1 MIRRANKLIEEL
13 KRCLDSDDVT
23 DSIKV
28 FEIIAQLKD
37 LPLAIEDQATVLK
50 ELNTIIAS
58 KKNLGMAVTITEY
71 QDAILITYDKPVI
84 GMVLEESLE
93 HVRPNYIER
102 FKELQ
107 VNMIDKA
114 YQLKYKGLKDIV
126 FEFKYD
132 ISPEDFYNLGV
143 FLDDLLS

>member
-13 KRCLDSDDVT
+13 KRCLDSDDT
-23 DSIKV
+23 ADSIKV
-28 FEIIAQLKD
+28 FKIIAQLKD

-58 KKNLGMAVTITEY
+58 KKNLDMAVTITEY

-84 GMVLEESLE
+84 GMILEESLE

-102 FKELQ
+102 FKDLH
-107 VNMIDKA
+107 VDMVDKA
-114 YQLKYKGLKDIV
+114 YKLRYKGLKDIV

>member
-50 ELNTIIAS
+50 ELNAILESRGTLKVNAT
-58 KKNLGMAVTITEY
+58 LTEY
-71 QDAILITYDKPVI
+71 KDAILLSYDKPVI
-84 GMVLEESLE
+84 RMALEKSLE

-102 FKELQ
+102 FKDLL
-107 VNMIDKA
+107 VNPIDKQ
-114 YQLKYKGLKDIV
+114 YMLVYKGLKDIV
-126 FEFKYD
+126 FEFNYD
-132 ISPEDFYNLGV
+132 ISPEDFYELGEY
-143 FLDDLLS
+143 LDDLLR

>member
-58 KKNLGMAVTITEY
+58 KKNLGMKVTITEY

-102 FKELQ
+102 FKDLQ
-107 VNMIDKA
+107 VDMVGKA
-114 YQLKYKGLKDIV
+114 YKLRYKGLKDIV

-132 ISPEDFYNLGV
+132 ISPEDFYKLGEY
-143 FLDDLLS
+143 LDDLLS

>member
-13 KRCLDSDDVT
+13 KRCLDSDDT
-23 DSIKV
+23 ADSIKV
-28 FEIIAQLKD
+28 FKIIAQLKD
-37 LPLAIEDQATVLK
+37 LPLAAEDQVTVLE
-50 ELNTIIAS
+50 ELKTIVDG
-58 KKNLGMAVTITEY
+58 KKKLDVNVTITEY
-71 QDAILITYDKPVI
+71 KDAILIVYDKPVI

-102 FKELQ
+102 FKDLH
-107 VNMIDKA
+107 VDMVDKA
-114 YQLKYKGLKDIV
+114 YKLRYKGLKDIV

>member
-13 KRCLDSDDVT
+13 KRCLDSDDT
-23 DSIKV
+23 ADSIKV
-28 FEIIAQLKD
+28 FKIIAQLKD
-37 LPLAIEDQATVLK
+37 LPLAAEDQVTVLK
-50 ELNTIIAS
+50 ELNTIVDG
-58 KKNLGMAVTITEY
+58 KKKLNVNVNITEY

-102 FKELQ
+102 FKELH

>member
-1 MIRRANKLIEEL
+1 MIRRAKKLIEEL
-13 KRCLDSDDVT
+13 KRCLDSDDVV

-28 FEIIAQLKD
+28 FKIISQLKD
-37 LPLAIEDQATVLK
+37 LPLATEDQAFVLG
-50 ELNTIIAS
+50 ELNTIIDG
-58 KKNLGMAVTITEY
+58 KKKLGMEVTITEY
-71 QDAILITYDKPVI
+71 KDAILITYDKPVI

-102 FKELQ
+102 FKDLH
-107 VNMIDKA
+107 VNMIDK
-114 YQLKYKGLKDIV
+114 QYKLIYRGLKDIV
-126 FEFKYD
+126 FEFNYD

>member
-23 DSIKV
+23 DNIKV

-58 KKNLGMAVTITEY
+58 KKNLDMAVTITEY

-102 FKELQ
+102 FKDLQ

-114 YQLKYKGLKDIV
+114 YQLRYKGLKDIV

-132 ISPEDFYNLGV
+132 ISPEDFYKLGEY
-143 FLDDLLS
+143 LDDLLS

>member
-102 FKELQ
+102 FKDLQ
-107 VNMIDKA
+107 VDMVGKA
-114 YQLKYKGLKDIV
+114 YRLRYKGLKDIV

-143 FLDDLLS
+143 FLDDLLN

>member
-50 ELNTIIAS
+50 ELNSILESRGTL
-58 KKNLGMAVTITEY
+58 KVNVTITEY
-71 QDAILITYDKPVI
+71 KDAILISYDKPI
-84 GMVLEESLE
+84 IRTALEKSLE

-102 FKELQ
+102 FKDLL
-107 VNMIDKA
+107 VNPIDKQ
-114 YQLKYKGLKDIV
+114 YMLVYKGLKDIV
-126 FEFKYD
+126 FEFNYD
-132 ISPEDFYNLGV
+132 ISPEDFYKLGEY
-143 FLDDLLS
+143 LDDLLS

>member
-1 MIRRANKLIEEL
+1 MIRRAKKLIEEL
-13 KRCLDSDDVT
+13 KRCLDSDDVV

-28 FEIIAQLKD
+28 FKIISQLKD
-37 LPLAIEDQATVLK
+37 LPLATEDQAFVLG
-50 ELNTIIAS
+50 ELNTILKGIDTLKVS
-58 KKNLGMAVTITEY
+58 VNITEY
-71 QDAILITYDKPVI
+71 KDAILIVYDKPVI

-102 FKELQ
+102 FKDLQ

-114 YQLKYKGLKDIV
+114 YQLRYKGLKDIV

-143 FLDDLLS
+143 FLDDLLN

>member
-58 KKNLGMAVTITEY
+58 KKNLDMAVTITEY

-102 FKELQ
+102 FKDLQ

-114 YQLKYKGLKDIV
+114 YQLRYKGLKDIV

-143 FLDDLLS
+143 FLDDLLN

>member
-1 MIRRANKLIEEL
+1 MIRRAKKLIEEL
-13 KRCLDSDDVT
+13 KRCLDSDDVV

-28 FEIIAQLKD
+28 FKIISQLKD

-58 KKNLGMAVTITEY
+58 KKNLGMKVTITEY

-107 VNMIDKA
+107 VNMIDKV

-132 ISPEDFYNLGV
+132 ISPEDFYKLGEY
-143 FLDDLLS
+143 LDDLLS

>member
-13 KRCLDSDDVT
+13 KRCLDSDDVA

-28 FEIIAQLKD
+28 FKIISQLKD
-37 LPLAIEDQATVLK
+37 LPLAIEDQATVLG
-50 ELNTIIAS
+50 ELNTIIEG
-58 KKNLGMAVTITEY
+58 KKKLGMKVTITEY
-71 QDAILITYDKPVI
+71 KDAVLITYDKPVI

-102 FKELQ
+102 FKDLH
-107 VNMIDKA
+107 VDMVDKA
-114 YQLKYKGLKDIV
+114 YKLRYKGLKDIV

-132 ISPEDFYNLGV
+132 ISPEDFYKLGEY
-143 FLDDLLS
+143 LDDLLS

>member
-58 KKNLGMAVTITEY
+58 KKNLDMAVTITEY

-102 FKELQ
+102 FKDLH
-107 VNMIDKA
+107 VDMVDKA
-114 YQLKYKGLKDIV
+114 YKLRYKGLKDIV

>member
-58 KKNLGMAVTITEY
+58 KKNLDMAVTITEY

-102 FKELQ
+102 FKDLQ
-107 VNMIDKA
+107 VDMVDKA
-114 YQLKYKGLKDIV
+114 YRLRYKGLKDIV

-132 ISPEDFYNLGV
+132 ISPKDFYNLGV
-143 FLDDLLS
+143 FLDDLLN

>member
-1 MIRRANKLIEEL
+1 MENNFHAQ
-13 KRCLDSDDVT
+13 D
-23 DSIKV
+23 IK
-28 FEIIAQLKD
+28 
-37 LPLAIEDQATVLK
+37 TVLK

-71 QDAILITYDKPVI
+71 RDAILITYDKPVI

-102 FKELQ
+102 FKDLH
-107 VNMIDKA
+107 VDMVDKA
-114 YQLKYKGLKDIV
+114 YKLRYKGLKDIV

>member
-1 MIRRANKLIEEL
+1 MIRRAKKLIEEL
-13 KRCLDSDDVT
+13 KRCLDSDDVV

-28 FEIIAQLKD
+28 FKIISQLKD

-58 KKNLGMAVTITEY
+58 KKNLGMQVTITEY

-102 FKELQ
+102 FKDLQ

-114 YQLKYKGLKDIV
+114 YQLRYKGLKDIV

-132 ISPEDFYNLGV
+132 ISPEDFYKLGEY
-143 FLDDLLS
+143 LDDLLS

>member
-58 KKNLGMAVTITEY
+58 KKNLDMAVTITEY

-102 FKELQ
+102 FKELR
-107 VNMIDKA
+107 VNMIDKV
-114 YQLKYKGLKDIV
+114 YQLKYKGLKDIA

-132 ISPEDFYNLGV
+132 ISPEDFYRLGEY
-143 FLDDLLS
+143 LDDLLN

>member
-58 KKNLGMAVTITEY
+58 KKNLDMAVTITEY

-102 FKELQ
+102 FKDLH
-107 VNMIDKA
+107 VDMVDKA
-114 YQLKYKGLKDIV
+114 YKLRYKGLKDIV

-143 FLDDLLS
+143 FLDDLLN

>member
-143 FLDDLLS
+143 FLDDLLN

>member
-1 MIRRANKLIEEL
+1 MIRRAKKLIEEL

-37 LPLAIEDQATVLK
+37 LPLATEDQATVLK
-50 ELNTIIAS
+50 ELNTIIEG
-58 KKNLGMAVTITEY
+58 KKKLGMKVTITEY
-71 QDAILITYDKPVI
+71 KDAVLITYDKPVI

-102 FKELQ
+102 FKDLQ

-114 YQLKYKGLKDIV
+114 YQLRYKGLKDIV

-143 FLDDLLS
+143 FLDDLLN

>member
-1 MIRRANKLIEEL
+1 MIRRAKKLIEEL
-13 KRCLDSDDVT
+13 KRCLDSDDVA

-28 FEIIAQLKD
+28 FKIISQLKD
-37 LPLAIEDQATVLK
+37 LPLATEDQEFVLG
-50 ELNTIIAS
+50 ELNTILKGIDTLNVS
-58 KKNLGMAVTITEY
+58 VNITEY
-71 QDAILITYDKPVI
+71 KDAILIVYDKPVI

-102 FKELQ
+102 FKDLQ

-114 YQLKYKGLKDIV
+114 YQLRYKGLKDIV

>member
-1 MIRRANKLIEEL
+1 MIRRAKKLIEEL
-13 KRCLDSDDVT
+13 KRCLDSDDVV

-28 FEIIAQLKD
+28 FKIISQLKD
-37 LPLAIEDQATVLK
+37 LPLATEDQAFVLG
-50 ELNTIIAS
+50 ELNTILKGRDTLKVNA
-58 KKNLGMAVTITEY
+58 TITEY
-71 QDAILITYDKPVI
+71 KDAILITYDKPVI

-102 FKELQ
+102 FKDLH
-107 VNMIDKA
+107 VNMIDKQ
-114 YQLKYKGLKDIV
+114 YKLRYKGLKDIV

>member
-37 LPLAIEDQATVLK
+37 LPLATEDQATVLK
-50 ELNTIIAS
+50 ELNTIIEG
-58 KKNLGMAVTITEY
+58 KKKLGMKVTITEY
-71 QDAILITYDKPVI
+71 KDAVLITYDKPVI

-102 FKELQ
+102 FKDLH
-107 VNMIDKA
+107 VDMVDKA
-114 YQLKYKGLKDIV
+114 YKLRYKGLKDIV

-143 FLDDLLS
+143 FLDDLLN